1 MKPTNS
7 TQSEPSSYCFGFVER
22 KVTEYVFYW
31 PPGNFV
37 PPYGVLGGMD
47 RPMTWNGLKKEVKV
61 DSHESVN

>member
-7 TQSEPSSYCFGFVER
+7 TQSEPSSYFFGFVER

-31 PPGNFV
+31 PPENFV

-47 RPMTWNGLKKEVKV
+47 RPMTWMG
-61 DSHESVN
+61 